1 MTLQKYIRT
10 VLSLI
15 RKVIFLVILLSL
27 TGLKVDKAYSQDTSS
42 KKVTFQLQQTW
53 LKTLRKQPESQ
64 LPFTEISGLI
74 VDKTLHIGK
83 SSIKAAW
90 NELNRSDQLIKYD
103 TLAYFQLYP
112 GQMFVHGVYT
122 TDKGRAF
129 HSIIGWK
136 KSESWVKV
144 FEATAPKSD
153 VSENSK
159 TEIGLLRSSWELY
172 SNQHRPDLIARNVFS
187 ANGRYFYRGVEYR
200 GMDIAEAYGYM
211 RDKSYSIDLT
221 PQKVIQVNDQ
231 LVYEIGVYDTGGK
244 GLYFLLWAREGEE
257 WKLLLDFNF

>member
-27 TGLKVDKAYSQDTSS
+27 TGLKVNKAYSQDISS

-53 LKTLRKQPESQ
+53 LKTLRKQPVSQ

-112 GQMFVHGVYT
+112 
-122 TDKGRAF
+122 
-129 HSIIGWK
+129 
-136 KSESWVKV
+136 
-144 FEATAPKSD
+144 
-153 VSENSK
+153 
-159 TEIGLLRSSWELY
+159 
-172 SNQHRPDLIARNVFS
+172 
-187 ANGRYFYRGVEYR
+187 
-200 GMDIAEAYGYM
+200 
-211 RDKSYSIDLT
+211 
-221 PQKVIQVNDQ
+221 
-231 LVYEIGVYDTGGK
+231 
-244 GLYFLLWAREGEE
+244 
-257 WKLLLDFNF
+257 

>member
-1 MTLQKYIRT
+1 MML
-10 VLSLI
+10 LSLI
-15 RKVIFLVILLSL
+15 
-27 TGLKVDKAYSQDTSS
+27 GLKLNKAFSQDAFS
-42 KKVTFQLQQTW
+42 KKTTFELQQSW
-53 LKTLRKQPESQ
+53 LKTLPKQTGSE

-74 VDKTLHIGK
+74 VGETLHIGK
-83 SSIKAAW
+83 PSIKAAW
-90 NELNRSDQLIKYD
+90 NELSRSGQLTLYD
-103 TLAYFQLYP
+103 TLSYFQLYP

-122 TDKGRAF
+122 TDKGKVF

-136 KSESWVKV
+136 KNESWVKV
-144 FEATAPKSD
+144 FEAIAPKSD
-153 VSENSK
+153 VSEDSK

-187 ANGRYFYRGVEYR
+187 ANGRYFYRGIEYR

-221 PQKVIQVNDQ
+221 PQKVIQVNEQ
-231 LVYEIGVYDTGGK
+231 LVYEIGIYDTGGK
-244 GLYFLLWAREGEE
+244 GLYFLLWAREGDG